1 MLRAAVNNLFHLVSD
16 TERNSCKGND
26 QTDLRSALCI
36 DQVTPA
42 AIQGMQSL

>member
-16 TERNSCKGND
+16 TESKGND